1 MHNNRQEVWSM
12 SLRDLSPF
20 KRKNVPM
27 RRETDTPFSLL
38 RQDMDT
44 MFDDFFHGFSME
56 PLWTRRLESFSPR
69 VDVTES
75 EKEIRVAAELPG
87 IEEKDIDLAVTG
99 DSLTIKGEK
108 KEEKEDDGKDY
119 YRMER
124 SYGSFYRTIPL
135 PTEVETDKISA
146 SYKKGILKIRIPKSA
161 KAIEGKKKITIKA
174 E

>member
-1 MHNNRQEVWSM
+1 MT
-12 SLRDLSPF
+12 LKDLSPF

-27 RRETDTPFSLL
+27 RRETDTPFGLL
-38 RQDMDT
+38 RHEMDT
-44 MFDDFFHGFSME
+44 MFDDFVRGFDIE
-56 PLWTRRLESFSPR
+56 PLWTRKLGAFSPQ

-75 EKEIRVAAELPG
+75 EKEIKIAAELPG
-87 IEEKDIDLAVTG
+87 IDEKDIDLSVTK
-99 DSLTIKGEK
+99 DTLTIKGEK

-161 KAIEGKKKITIKA
+161 KAIEDKKKIAIKA